1 MQIVEF
7 LHSTNVAGHS
17 VYFGYDNPH
26 NTQLGVSLEER
37 LNGVAS
43 TVYHVYS
50 TRVQLTVQN
59 DVPTNELQAIC
70 DECHIIGHRVF
81 KIV

>member
-1 MQIVEF
+1 M
-7 LHSTNVAGHS
+7 NVAGHS

-26 NTQLGVSLEER
+26 NTQLEVSLEER
-37 LNGVAS
+37 FIWCSQYRLS
-43 TVYHVYS
+43 CIY